1 MKKKQ
6 TTKKQHFIPQM
17 VLRNFCIT
25 SQDGSKKLLQ
35 IDTLA
40 KSRRLVIPKEICQR
54 KNLYEYKN
62 ENNENVK
69 EVINFI
75 ENCLSH
81 YEREWNNIFNKIK
94 KFEPL
99 TPENCGLLYLF
110 MIIQWLRVPK
120 NIDNIQNGLK
130 LSYPDLKD
138 FQAINLVRSLIFPSN
153 CSGFKNN
160 DIFQYY
166 IKAVCCFKNIH
177 IYHSKEPLIIN
188 DSYLS
193 MPLICSIDS
202 RQNYLVHGWFATI
215 SPNTCIVISNRSD
228 PELYKELPNNFSNY
242 INDYY
247 KRTCERFIYSQ
258 PYINCFKD

>member
-110 MIIQWLRVPK
+110 MIIQ
-120 NIDNIQNGLK
+120 
-130 LSYPDLKD
+130 
-138 FQAINLVRSLIFPSN
+138 
-153 CSGFKNN
+153 
-160 DIFQYY
+160 
-166 IKAVCCFKNIH
+166 
-177 IYHSKEPLIIN
+177 
-188 DSYLS
+188 
-193 MPLICSIDS
+193 
-202 RQNYLVHGWFATI
+202 
-215 SPNTCIVISNRSD
+215 
-228 PELYKELPNNFSNY
+228 
-242 INDYY
+242 
-247 KRTCERFIYSQ
+247 
-258 PYINCFKD
+258 